1 MKGTLTFKVTEE
13 QGSPVFVIDSR
24 MQDVDGFG
32 IALLINSLASAFL
45 EPAGK
50 KKLFFLL
57 STGVLDRIDRTEI
70 SMEVP
75 E

>member
-1 MKGTLTFKVTEE
+1 MKGTLTVKVTEE
-13 QGSPVFVIDSR
+13 QGGPEFVIDSR

-57 STGVLDRIDRTEI
+57 STGMLDRINRTEI

>member
-1 MKGTLTFKVTEE
+1 MTGKLTVKVTEK
-13 QGSPVFVIDSR
+13 QGSPVFVINSSMD
-24 MQDVDGFG
+24 DVDGFG

-57 STGVLDRIDRTEI
+57 STGMLDRIDRTEI
-70 SMEVP
+70 RMEVP

>member
-1 MKGTLTFKVTEE
+1 MNGTLTVKVTEE

>member
-1 MKGTLTFKVTEE
+1 MNGTLTVKVTEE

-50 KKLFFLL
+50 KKLFFPL

-70 SMEVP
+70 DMEVP
-75 E
+75 G